1 LLLFANAFHI
11 DGCGGKGRMKVKEI
25 DRTGK
30 EIYCHRCGKPQGHLT
45 FDGQVLLVGNIEF
58 YNSVRYSC
66 AGCHC
71 PVTFYPTPL
80 KDETKSLG
88 KNSRDVLLELGKTKK
103 LRGEE

>member
-1 LLLFANAFHI
+1 
-11 DGCGGKGRMKVKEI
+11 MKYARVNEI

-80 KDETKSLG
+80 EDDEKSLG
-88 KNSRDVLLELGKTKK
+88 KDSRDVLITLGKTKK